1 MFIQN
6 ITSIHVC
13 FNLILL
19 IGVFH
24 EALER
29 NLWSFLPFLRKRT
42 VYKRKPLLK
51 WQTSYWLHCFYNG
64 FLTTL
69 RCVIQDVA
77 FCRHLMRLQGRG
89 NLLGSIF
96 LASSSLW
103 LGRALNFRAKL
114 SFLLSLEAKPIW
126 VKSKFN
132 HIMK

>member
-1 MFIQN
+1 MFQLDFTNRCFSWGTGMKSMI
-6 ITSIHVC
+6 IT
-13 FNLILL
+13 
-19 IGVFH
+19 
-24 EALER
+24 
-29 NLWSFLPFLRKRT
+29 FLPFLRKRT